1 MKLSI
6 YLPTLI
12 VLAIA
17 STASAQS
24 TSRGTIVD
32 SIAIP
37 TLPGSSA
44 PTISSAP
51 IITSPSPAQS
61 YVGDLAPSSE
71 IISGSS
77 AGISDSSIVSGG
89 STDAGDV
96 VDLGVIS
103 EDQEGSIGALSGVGG
118 GCRERTYGRPDL
130 FYNYYTQGNCNRAN
144 AQMYVSPVPVPA
156 HVGHTFYTYQPFYP
170 EEYLYW
176 HKNTFHNYYDNG
188 RGLNRTRATYYSPPV
203 RQAISNLYW
212 NKIRLPR

>member
-24 TSRGTIVD
+24 SSRGSIVD
-32 SIAIP
+32 SIAVP
-37 TLPGSSA
+37 NLPGSSA

-51 IITSPSPAQS
+51 IIASPSPAQS

-77 AGISDSSIVSGG
+77 AGVSDGSIVSGG
-89 STDAGDV
+89 SAGAGDV

-103 EDQEGSIGALSGVGG
+103 EGQEGSLGALSGFGG

-144 AQMYVSPVPVPA
+144 AQLYVSPVPVPA
-156 HVGHTFYTYQPFYP
+156 HVGHTFFTYQPFYP